1 MLGEYLC
8 AVPDIDHALPVGQD
22 LEQELGKCIEI
33 MRSENKIDKR
43 IALLHL
49 LDDVGLLHHAAA
61 KADDHVLL
69 IPLNSVEV
77 AKTPEDML
85 VRVVPHR
92 AGVVDDDVR
101 VILVFRIL
109 KARFA

>member
-1 MLGEYLC
+1 MLGEYLG

-49 LDDVGLLHHAAA
+49 LDDVRLLHHAAA
-61 KADDHVLL
+61 EADDHVLL
-69 IPLNSVEV
+69 IPLDTV
-77 AKTPEDML
+77 
-85 VRVVPHR
+85 
-92 AGVVDDDVR
+92 
-101 VILVFRIL
+101 
-109 KARFA
+109 